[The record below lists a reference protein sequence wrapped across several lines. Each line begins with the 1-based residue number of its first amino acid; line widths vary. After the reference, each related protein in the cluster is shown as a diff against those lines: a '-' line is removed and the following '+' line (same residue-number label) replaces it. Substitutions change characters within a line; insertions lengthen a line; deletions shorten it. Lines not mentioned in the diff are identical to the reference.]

1 MYLCIYLGS
10 FFDILHAKSLQRKN
24 HLLIPLQTKS
34 ILILDLNFVQKFQ
47 IISIRLPTLLI
58 LQTICVH
65 LQIFLSNFQRKLTL
79 HFFPKSFTKKK
90 RNNFFALNV
99 SIKEILLTLVW
110 INNGNVDILEIVFST
125 LPKLKFKGRLG
136 EVSNFYY
143 RL

>member
-1 MYLCIYLGS
+1 MYS

-47 IISIRLPTLLI
+47 IISISLPTLLI